1 MEITLNTKIYD
12 LLKEYPFMEDKL
24 IEINPKYKKLK
35 NPILKR
41 TLTKI
46 ASIKQAALVG
56 GMDPVDLLN
65 RIRKELN
72 QPPLKVKE
80 AKTESKPEKIPDWVN
95 LKPKVEIDGNKI
107 LDEGK
112 NPLAE
117 INKLL
122 KKLEKDDIVLLKTDF
137 FPSPLIDELK
147 KRGYEIFNKSED
159 KIYLT
164 FIKK

>member
-65 RIRKELN
+65 WIRKELN
-72 QPPLKVKE
+72 QPPLKAKE
-80 AKTESKPEKIPDWVN
+80 AKTESKPKKIPDWVN

-107 LDEGK
+107 LDDGK